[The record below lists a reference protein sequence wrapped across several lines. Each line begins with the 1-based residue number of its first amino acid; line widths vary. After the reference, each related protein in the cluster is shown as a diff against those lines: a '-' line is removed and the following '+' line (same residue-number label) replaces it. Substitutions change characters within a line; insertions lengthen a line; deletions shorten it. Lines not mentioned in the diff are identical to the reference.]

1 MVASIFVVLWNSKR
15 FFITNEK
22 SKFIENNYR
31 DNFLLSKT
39 FHTNFKRFC
48 FLLLYIKYITL
59 KRTLNWALKMVLEIF
74 SHLTQIIYPILLNS
88 VLYLKETIQISTA
101 KQTLTQIVF
110 LCKLFS
116 KWTFSLHDETF
127 RSSFLL

>member
-1 MVASIFVVLWNSKR
+1 
-15 FFITNEK
+15 
-22 SKFIENNYR
+22 
-31 DNFLLSKT
+31 
-39 FHTNFKRFC
+39 
-48 FLLLYIKYITL
+48 
-59 KRTLNWALKMVLEIF
+59 MVLEIF

-116 KWTFSLHDETF
+116 K
-127 RSSFLL
+127 